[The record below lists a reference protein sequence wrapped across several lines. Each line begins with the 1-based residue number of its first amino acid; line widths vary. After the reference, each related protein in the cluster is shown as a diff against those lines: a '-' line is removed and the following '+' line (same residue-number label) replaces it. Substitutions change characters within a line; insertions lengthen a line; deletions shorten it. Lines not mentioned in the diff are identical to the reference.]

1 MRGTR
6 QRGELDKG
14 FYGTYLTFSA
24 KGIEE
29 NNYDSTFNESI
40 FKTSKKAF
48 NNPEFE
54 EILLSSSKSSA
65 SKSKSATSID
75 KSKDKNIL
83 GDYKNSNE
91 LLNDLLANR
100 EHFEEI
106 LKKWMIHFKG
116 NEKHEIISFIKT
128 FHNLVTQH
136 VGKHLKTKPV
146 DLFSNLLSSAV
157 MLMLVKIGV
166 LEGDV
171 IKFLCESQMWTLNKL
186 ATSTSVNINLEKLKI
201 YLTKNNLQKVI
212 TKPALKT
219 LYELNGDIENYTH
232 IWFYMIEEAIKWNF
246 FRNKNEPTSIGKL
259 KNLMGF
265 ILFGY
270 RKSNGCTANIKE
282 FITKE
287 KDLKYLTVN
296 VFKKLGLF
304 EEGTEKLI
312 FNDHEIDNIMI
323 DYKRKPEKLEEQLKQ
338 KVKEIIE
345 ENKSPT

>member
-1 MRGTR
+1 M
-6 QRGELDKG
+6 
-14 FYGTYLTFSA
+14 S
-24 KGIEE
+24 
-29 NNYDSTFNESI
+29 YDSTFNESI

-91 LLNDLLANR
+91 LANDLLANQ

-106 LKKWMIHFKG
+106 LRKWTTHFKG
-116 NEKHEIISFIKT
+116 KEKQEVISFIKT

-171 IKFLCESQMWTLNKL
+171 IRFLSESQMWTLNKL
-186 ATSTSVNINLEKLKI
+186 ATSTSVNINLEKLNQ
-201 YLTKNNLQKVI
+201 YLTDNNLQKII
-212 TKPALKT
+212 TKPGLT
-219 LYELNGDIENYTH
+219 NSFELNGDIENYTH
-232 IWFYMIEEAIKWNF
+232 IWFYMIEKVIKLNF
-246 FRNKNEPTSIGKL
+246 FRDQNELTSIGKL
-259 KNLMGF
+259 KNLMGN
-265 ILFGY
+265 ILDSY
-270 RKSNGCTANIKE
+270 RKSNDCTANIKK

-287 KDLKYLTVN
+287 KDLKYLTVI
-296 VFKKLGLF
+296 VFKKLSLF
-304 EEGTEKLI
+304 EEGTEKLT
-312 FNDHEIDNIMI
+312 FNDHEIENIVI
-323 DYKRKPEKLEEQLKQ
+323 DYKKNPEKLEEQLKQ
-338 KVKEIIE
+338 KIIEIIE
-345 ENKSPT
+345 ENKSM